1 MYQYFQREFHSSLN
15 VLILRLSRLDR
26 ILHWMAYSC
35 RVIYTENNCVH
46 TSTLEHADKGGSMN
60 VEAAYFFH

>member
-15 VLILRLSRLDR
+15 VLILQLSRLDR
-26 ILHWMAYSC
+26 ILQSIPRITVY
-35 RVIYTENNCVH
+35 